1 MHTNLA
7 RRLAL
12 GSTLFLALAAS
23 ATLAGR
29 ASAQD
34 VKIGTG
40 TGTGPDT
47 AGVAALIPMQQCL
60 KGLSTSSLVRT
71 RAAARYMK

>member
-34 VKIGTG
+34 VKVV

-47 AGVAALIPMQQCL
+47 AGFAALIPVQQCL